1 MLEATRASRHLAAL
15 ALRSRAMLLPLL
27 VSISVLSACG
37 ERQPP
42 VRVVPVHNAAST
54 ANGPQPDAAPPSPSS
69 FAHQRAEADRTIDTA
84 LRQIDTQPDNM
95 PLVQQTVL
103 LLIERARLNGMPND
117 YLLAQQLLARAASNG
132 GTSASLCEAHAR
144 INFTLHRLAAASAAL
159 TTCNGLM
166 DSAEARALA
175 ADIDFYG
182 GRYAQ
187 AQAAYLALLN
197 QSGSSSQHIRMAFYR
212 WKTGAPA
219 EAAALFEA
227 AERRYHGGSATTI
240 AWLKLQRGLLAWE
253 RGRLDEALALYQ
265 LAADAMPGWWLV
277 DEQIAE
283 VLRIQGDSAGA
294 RERLQQ
300 LVKRNGR
307 PEHMDELAR
316 LLREGPTPDAAQP
329 WIKRAQAIYRG
340 RLADFPEAAIG
351 HALDHF
357 LQFGTVAE
365 ALALA
370 RRNAQLRPYG
380 DAQIMLAAALFRAG
394 QAGEAASHIR
404 HVQDSGWDT
413 AQLHAVAAQIL
424 AALGQGA
431 AADAQRARALA
442 MNPHAMRLYLI
453 PQPAQPELVSMW

>member
-1 MLEATRASRHLAAL
+1 MLLAL
-15 ALRSRAMLLPLL
+15 A
-27 VSISVLSACG
+27 VLTACG
-37 ERQPP
+37 ERQPT
-42 VRVVPVHNAAST
+42 VLVVPVRSAASGAT
-54 ANGPQPDAAPPSPSS
+54 GPLPDYARPGPSS
-69 FAHQRAEADRTIDTA
+69 FAQQREDADRTVDAA
-84 LRQIDTQPDNM
+84 LRQIDAQPDN
-95 PLVQQTVL
+95 LVQVQQTVL
-103 LLIERARLNGMPND
+103 LLIERARLNGMPDD
-117 YLLAQQLLARAASNG
+117 YLRARQLLARAASRG
-132 GTSASLCEAHAR
+132 GATASLCEAHAR
-144 INFTLHRLAAASAAL
+144 LNFALHRLPQASAAL
-159 TTCNGLM
+159 ADCTSVM
-166 DSAEARALA
+166 DPAEAGALA
-175 ADIDFYG
+175 ADIAFYG
-182 GRYAQ
+182 GRYDQ
-187 AQAAYLALLN
+187 AQSGYLALLN
-197 QSGSSSQHIRMAFYR
+197 RNGSSSQHIRMAFYR

-219 EAAALFEA
+219 EAAALLEA

-294 RERLQQ
+294 RERLQR
-300 LVKRNGR
+300 LVERNGR

-329 WIKRAQAIYRG
+329 WIKRAQAIYRA
-340 RLADFPEAAIG
+340 RLTDFPEAAIG
-351 HALDHF
+351 HAVDHF
-357 LQFGTVAE
+357 LQFGTPAE

-394 QAGEAASHIR
+394 QAGEAASRIR
-404 HVQDSGWDT
+404 QVQDSGWDT

-424 AALGQGA
+424 AALGQGP
-431 AADAQRARALA
+431 AADAQRALALA

>member
-1 MLEATRASRHLAAL
+1 MHRA
-15 ALRSRAMLLPLL
+15 
-27 VSISVLSACG
+27 
-37 ERQPP
+37 
-42 VRVVPVHNAAST
+42 
-54 ANGPQPDAAPPSPSS
+54 D
-69 FAHQRAEADRTIDTA
+69 ADRAVDAA
-84 LRQIDTQPDNM
+84 LRQIDAQPDNM
-95 PLVQQTVL
+95 IQVQQTVL
-103 LLIERARLNGMPND
+103 LLIERARLTGTPDD
-117 YLLAQQLLARAASNG
+117 YLRARQLLVRATSNG
-132 GTSASLCEAHAR
+132 GTPASLCEAHAR
-144 INFTLHRLAAASAAL
+144 LNFALHRLPQASAAL

-166 DSAEARALA
+166 DPAEAGALA
-175 ADIDFYG
+175 ADIAFYS
-182 GRYAQ
+182 GRYTQ
-187 AQAAYLALLN
+187 AKAGYLALLN
-197 QSGSSSQHIRMAFYR
+197 HSGSSSQHIRMAFYR

-219 EAAALFEA
+219 EAAALLEA
-227 AERRYHGGSATTI
+227 AESRYHGGSATTM

-283 VLRIQGDSAGA
+283 VFRIQGDNDGA
-294 RERLQQ
+294 RERLQR
-300 LVKRNGR
+300 LVERNGR

-329 WIKRAQAIYRG
+329 WIKRAQAIYRT

-357 LQFGTVAE
+357 LQFGTPSE

-370 RRNAQLRPYG
+370 RRNAELRPYG

-394 QAGEAASHIR
+394 QAGEAASRIR
-404 HVQDSGWDT
+404 QVQDSGWET

-424 AALGQGA
+424 AALGQGP
-431 AADAQRARALA
+431 AADAQRALALM
-442 MNPHAMRLYLI
+442 MNPQAMRLYLI